1 MRRFLVTGLAV
12 VVLAGAVGLWLSRP
26 DSVTAAELPTH
37 QADVARGALVFH
49 ATGCASCHAAPDAQG
64 EAKLVLA
71 GGHAFAT
78 EFGTFYAPNISPDTD
93 EGIGGWTDAD
103 FVSAVKYGTSPEG
116 YHYYPAFPYSS
127 YIRMDVGDILDLKA
141 YIDTLPVASTPSKP
155 HDLGFPFNIRASL
168 GGWKMLYL
176 DADPVVPQTDPVLAR
191 GQYLVEAMGHCGECH
206 TPRDSLGGPDLTRW
220 LGGGPNPDGEGTIPN
235 ITPGALDWSQGDIAY
250 YLSSGFTP
258 DYDSVGGS
266 MVSVVENLANL
277 PPEDLDAIAA
287 YLKAVRPVSS
297 Q

>member
-103 FVSAVKYGTSPEG
+103 FISPCSALSGPAQGFAFIASCSLAFAATEGEERFADAKKTVISVFSDERGERRREPLSMVSASP
-116 YHYYPAFPYSS
+116 S
-127 YIRMDVGDILDLKA
+127 
-141 YIDTLPVASTPSKP
+141 ASVRSRACT
-155 HDLGFPFNIRASL
+155 GFASL
-168 GGWKMLYL
+168 PCHGGGSFSMHHLSSVIP
-176 DADPVVPQTDPVLAR
+176 AATASRDPVL
-191 GQYLVEAMGHCGECH
+191 
-206 TPRDSLGGPDLTRW
+206 
-220 LGGGPNPDGEGTIPN
+220 
-235 ITPGALDWSQGDIAY
+235 
-250 YLSSGFTP
+250 
-258 DYDSVGGS
+258 
-266 MVSVVENLANL
+266 
-277 PPEDLDAIAA
+277 
-287 YLKAVRPVSS
+287 
-297 Q
+297 